1 MKNIQEIATNIGL
14 SLNEI
19 ELYSNYAAKIPLEL
33 LSLEKTQTPLV
44 VVTGINPTPMGEGKT
59 TTSIGLVQ
67 GLAKEGASPVLTLRE
82 PSLGPVFGIKGG
94 GTGGGKSI
102 VIPEDK
108 INLHFTGDAHAVTAA
123 HNLLAALTD
132 AACYHQTIKLNP
144 ENIQWKRVTNS
155 SDRSLRQITTGLGSK
170 LNGPKRN
177 TGFDIDAASEIMA
190 ILSLANGY
198 DDLKKRLSNIIIGYT
213 ENNHPILAKEI
224 NAVGAMM
231 ALLQDALKPNL
242 TQTIE
247 GQPAIIHTGPFGNI
261 AHGCSSILADKFATQ
276 FGNIVVTEAGFG
288 ADLGFEK
295 FIHIKTRYGAPKPN
309 ATIIVATIRALKWH
323 GGATIKELTSKN
335 MAILKKGISNLEHA
349 INIVNLFGIP
359 AVVAIN
365 KFPEDS
371 EEEINF
377 VRKITEEN
385 GATAIES
392 LAFSHG
398 GDGTRELASLIL
410 EKIKNK
416 SKISYLYNLT
426 DSIESKINTIATKV
440 YGASGIELSDEA
452 DKTIKNI
459 NSFGAN
465 NLPICIA
472 KTHLSISSN
481 PKLLGR
487 PTNFSFPISA
497 IRISKGAGFI
507 YPLAG
512 NIRTLPGLPKIPNA
526 SKIHIDKTGE
536 IKGLMSEN

>member
-14 SLNEI
+14 SLTDI

-33 LSLEKTQTPLV
+33 LSSQKTKTPLV

-59 TTSIGLVQ
+59 TTAIGVVQ
-67 GLAKEGASPVLTLRE
+67 GLAKEGASPILTLRE

-132 AACYHQTIKLNP
+132 AACYHKTIELDP
-144 ENIQWKRVTNS
+144 ENIHWKRVTNS
-155 SDRSLRQITTGLGSK
+155 SDRALRQITTGLGSK

-198 DDLKKRLSNIIIGYT
+198 DDLKTRLANIIIGYT
-213 ENNHPILAKEI
+213 QNNQPILAKDI

-309 ATIIVATIRALKWH
+309 AAIIVATIRALKWH
-323 GGATIKELTSKN
+323 GGATLKELTSKN
-335 MAILKKGISNLEHA
+335 IAILKKGISNLEHA

-359 AVVAIN
+359 AIVAIN
-365 KFPEDS
+365 KFPEDT

-377 VRKITEEN
+377 VRKIAEES

-392 LAFSHG
+392 LAFAHG

-416 SKISYLYNLT
+416 SKVSYLYKLT
-426 DSIESKINTIATKV
+426 DSIESKIHTIATKV

-452 DKTIKNI
+452 HKTIKNI

-487 PTNFSFPISA
+487 PTDFSFPIPA

-526 SKIHIDKTGE
+526 LKINIDKTGE
-536 IKGLMSEN
+536 IKGLMSKN